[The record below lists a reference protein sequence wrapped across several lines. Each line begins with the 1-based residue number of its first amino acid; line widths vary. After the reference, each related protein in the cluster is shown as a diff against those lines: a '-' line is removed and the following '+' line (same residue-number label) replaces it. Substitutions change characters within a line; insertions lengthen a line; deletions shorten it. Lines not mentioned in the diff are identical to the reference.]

1 MSDVHPVCAR
11 FHTAIELIGAKW
23 SGAVLQALFTGS
35 HRFTD
40 IRAAIPAV
48 SDVMLTR
55 RLRELEDAG
64 LVERRVM
71 PTSPVHV
78 EYHLTQMGR
87 DAGPVLDAV
96 IGWSHKWIP
105 VPVGATDDAASRPAA
120 GIAVEVAVA
129 AHGHGRDAGEEAQ

>member
-11 FHTAIELIGAKW
+11 FHAAIELIGAKW

-35 HRFTD
+35 HRFAD
-40 IRAAIPAV
+40 LRAAIPGV

-87 DAGPVLDAV
+87 EAGPVLDAV

-105 VPVGATDDAASRPAA
+105 VPA
-120 GIAVEVAVA
+120 GTT
-129 AHGHGRDAGEEAQ
+129 GEEASHPAVREPHSPAHGNGRPAGREAR

>member
-23 SGAVLQALFTGS
+23 SGAVLRALFTGS
-35 HRFTD
+35 HRFAD
-40 IRAAIPAV
+40 IRAAIPGV
-48 SDVMLTR
+48 SDIMLTR

-71 PTSPVHV
+71 PTSPVRV

-87 DAGPVLDAV
+87 EAGPVLDAV

-105 VPVGATDDAASRPAA
+105 LPAGTTDDAASHPAASSVAASPADGDARPAGREA
-120 GIAVEVAVA
+120 G
-129 AHGHGRDAGEEAQ
+129 

>member
-78 EYHLTQMGR
+78 EYRLTQMGR

>member
-11 FHTAIELIGAKW
+11 FHAAIELIGARW

-35 HRFTD
+35 HRFAD
-40 IRAAIPAV
+40 IRAAIPGI
-48 SDVMLTR
+48 SDTMLAR
-55 RLRELEDAG
+55 RLRELGDAR

-87 DAGPVLDAV
+87 EAGPVLDAV
-96 IGWSHKWIP
+96 IGWSHKWMP
-105 VPVGATDDAASRPAA
+105 VPAGAADDAASHLASGPAPAPARNRPA
-120 GIAVEVAVA
+120 
-129 AHGHGRDAGEEAQ
+129 RREAW

>member
-23 SGAVLQALFTGS
+23 SGAVLQALFTGTR
-35 HRFTD
+35 RFTD
-40 IRAAIPAV
+40 LKTAIPGV
-48 SDVMLTR
+48 SDMMLTR

-78 EYHLTQMGR
+78 EYQLTQMGR
-87 DAGPVLDAV
+87 EAGPVLDA
-96 IGWSHKWIP
+96 IIAWSHKWIP
-105 VPVGATDDAASRPAA
+105 LPADGSDDSASHPAEYA
-120 GIAVEVAVA
+120 GYEVT
-129 AHGHGRDAGEEAQ
+129 R